1 MWLFFCHVADIHV
14 YYLSPLLFL
23 WIYNKVFM
31 NKTNR
36 ATVPVSSYIW
46 HSITSVCFSEPLSPY
61 WSWERRVCLDSTA
74 CAKQWESPTPVRR
87 VGVRA
92 VGQCLATALQGPG
105 LRPRQFLVEIANYW
119 DGNGPIM
126 VNVMV
131 ANMLLKSR
139 LRSHITTQYLKQQM
153 HHTRQLL
160 EHRPQENVV
169 DHQDVKSFGGFVC
182 LFVFFFCLFKCYK
195 SKCRLKHSIYSGVI

>member
-1 MWLFFCHVADIHV
+1 
-14 YYLSPLLFL
+14 
-23 WIYNKVFM
+23 
-31 NKTNR
+31 
-36 ATVPVSSYIW
+36 
-46 HSITSVCFSEPLSPY
+46 
-61 WSWERRVCLDSTA
+61 
-74 CAKQWESPTPVRR
+74 
-87 VGVRA
+87 
-92 VGQCLATALQGPG
+92 
-105 LRPRQFLVEIANYW
+105 
-119 DGNGPIM
+119 M

-182 LFVFFFCLFKCYK
+182 LFVCFFAFLNVINQNADSSILFTQV
-195 SKCRLKHSIYSGVI
+195 LYS

>member
-1 MWLFFCHVADIHV
+1 MSKSNV
-14 YYLSPLLFL
+14 LSLS
-23 WIYNKVFM
+23 V
-31 NKTNR
+31 
-36 ATVPVSSYIW
+36 
-46 HSITSVCFSEPLSPY
+46 SVCVCVFVFLCLSVSLSFPHESIIKSSRIKPTEPGWLHHPTCDTQFCLLLWTSISLLILGEKSLPGLDCLSRANG
-61 WSWERRVCLDSTA
+61 ELTG
-74 CAKQWESPTPVRR
+74 R

-169 DHQDVKSFGGFVC
+169 DHQDVKSFGNFV
-182 LFVFFFCLFKCYK
+182 VF
-195 SKCRLKHSIYSGVI
+195 LKKIYLLLYLSTL